1 MIALSQTEIRALVEA
16 LAAGSARRRGL
27 PESVEAKLA
36 GGVEPLAVSPK
47 REMRK
52 LASLI
57 DHTLLRPEATRAQV
71 QQLCREAVQFGF
83 AAAYINP
90 VWVPAASRL
99 LQGSSVR
106 VGTVV
111 GFPLGATATSA
122 KRAEAEAAILVG
134 AQEID
139 MVMDIGAMKSGDL
152 ERVENDVRGVVE
164 VCHAT
169 GVGVK
174 VILETAY
181 LTEEEKVAAC
191 QVVRRAGA
199 DFVKTS
205 TGFGPSGAA
214 EHDVRLLRQAVGP
227 EMGVKAAGGI
237 RTLADALRMLGAG
250 ANRLGTSAGVA
261 ILEEASRLIA

>member
-1 MIALSQTEIRALVEA
+1 
-16 LAAGSARRRGL
+16 
-27 PESVEAKLA
+27 
-36 GGVEPLAVSPK
+36 
-47 REMRK
+47 
-52 LASLI
+52 
-57 DHTLLRPEATRAQV
+57 
-71 QQLCREAVQFGF
+71 
-83 AAAYINP
+83 
-90 VWVPAASRL
+90 
-99 LQGSSVR
+99 
-106 VGTVV
+106 
-111 GFPLGATATSA
+111 
-122 KRAEAEAAILVG
+122 
-134 AQEID
+134 
-139 MVMDIGAMKSGDL
+139 
-152 ERVENDVRGVVE
+152 VE

-174 VILETAY
+174 VIFETAY

-214 EHDVRLLRQAVGP
+214 EHDVQLLRQAVGP

-250 ANRLGTSAGVA
+250 ANRLGTSASVA